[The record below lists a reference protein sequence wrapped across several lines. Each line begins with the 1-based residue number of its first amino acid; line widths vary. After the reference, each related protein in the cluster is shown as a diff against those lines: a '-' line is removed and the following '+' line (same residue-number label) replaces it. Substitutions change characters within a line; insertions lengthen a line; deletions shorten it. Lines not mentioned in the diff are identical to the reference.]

1 MSFQRYFDRENK
13 DRDLTEEIES
23 HLAHEAD
30 TNRARGLSDAEAQR
44 QARLKFGNPL
54 AVRQRVWAYRSLPI
68 LENIWRDL
76 RYAWRSLRK
85 TPGLTIIAL
94 LVIALGIGV
103 TTAVF
108 SIVNTV
114 LLQPLP
120 YADPQSLM
128 RLAQFSPQRTTEVA
142 SVPEFNLWRQQTA
155 VLREVAGYDLGGA
168 GLNLTGGDHPMQ
180 VQGVHVTHDY
190 FTLFGAPVILGR
202 TFTTEEDSPHG
213 GNVVVLSY
221 GLWKQRFGGD
231 AHIVGRTIQ
240 IDNTPYLVVGV
251 IGRNFVTDAPTD
263 LWIPYQFDPN
273 SKEMAHYFRVA
284 ARLQPGVTIEQAN
297 AQLKLASDQ
306 IRREIPNSIPP
317 KNRYGVVPLKESMV
331 GDTRTPLL
339 ILLSAVGLVLLIAC
353 ANVANLLLAKASGR
367 RREFATRVALGADR
381 WHVVRQLLTES
392 LLLSLSG
399 GMLGLALG
407 YISIRLL
414 LSVNVGGLP
423 RVGED
428 GAAVAMDARVL
439 LFTLGVSVLT
449 GILFGLAPAIS
460 ACRTDLV
467 THLNE
472 SGGRTG
478 IGFRTANL
486 RSILVVTE
494 IALALVLVIGS
505 TLLIRTYLNLQ
516 AVNPGF
522 DTHNTLTMA
531 MSISGDRF
539 QTSAPVAQMIRNGT
553 DRLRTIPGITEA
565 ATANGLPLQ
574 GGFGMPFDI
583 VGRSKGKSPFTGG
596 AGYYSISPD
605 YFKAFKIPLLRGRS
619 FTENDDASAPGVII
633 INEAMAKQYWPKGD
647 PLRDRLQKA
656 PGDKGPFAE
665 PPRQIVGIVGNTRD
679 GGLNRDPFPTMY
691 IPLAQMP
698 DAETALNSRVAP
710 LWWIVRTKGDP
721 HTIAASMA
729 SALRE
734 TTGGLPVAHIRTMDE
749 IDSLMISRQRFH
761 MLLLTIFGV
770 SGLILAAVGIYGLM
784 AFSVE
789 QRTQEL
795 GIRMAMGAQTS
806 HLRNMVLRQG
816 MLLTIFGV
824 LIGISAAFWLSRFLA
839 SFLFGVRIWDPLA
852 FILTP
857 LLLGAVALAA
867 TWIPALR
874 ATKVDP
880 MTALRF
886 E

>member
-1 MSFQRYFDRENK
+1 MGLQRYLDREKK

-23 HLAHEAD
+23 HLAHEVD
-30 TNRARGLSDAEAQR
+30 SNLARGLSAAEARR

-54 AVRQRVWAYRSLPI
+54 AVRQRVSAYRALPM
-68 LENIWRDL
+68 LENISRDI

-85 TPGLTIIAL
+85 TPGLTIVAL
-94 LVIALGIGV
+94 LVTALGIGV
-103 TTAVF
+103 NTAVF

-120 YADPQSLM
+120 FPDPQSLM
-128 RLAQFSPQRTTEVA
+128 RLVLFTPQRTLDAA
-142 SVPEFNLWRQQTA
+142 SIPEFNLWRQQTS
-155 VLREVAGYDLGGA
+155 VLREVAGYDTGGA

-190 FTLFGAPVILGR
+190 FALFGAPVILGR
-202 TFTTEEDSPHG
+202 TFTVQEDSPHG

-231 AHIVGRTIQ
+231 VNIVGKTIQ
-240 IDNTPYLVVGV
+240 IDNMPYLVVGV
-251 IGRNFVTDAPTD
+251 IGRNFVTDTPAD
-263 LWIPYQFDPN
+263 LWTPFQFDLN
-273 SKEMAHYFRVA
+273 TQDMAHYFWVSG
-284 ARLQPGVTIEQAN
+284 RLQPGVSIEQAN

-306 IRREIPNSIPP
+306 FRREMPNAIGPQ
-317 KNRYGVVPLKESMV
+317 NRYGVVSLKEMTV
-331 GDTRTPLL
+331 GGSRTPLF
-339 ILLSAVGLVLLIAC
+339 ILLAAVALVLLIAC

-367 RREFATRVALGADR
+367 KREFATRVALGASR
-381 WHVVRQLLTES
+381 WQIVRQLLAES

-399 GMLGLALG
+399 GLLGLILG
-407 YISIRLL
+407 YVSVRLL

-423 RVGED
+423 RLGHD
-428 GAAVAMDARVL
+428 GAAVALDSRVL
-439 LFTLGVSVLT
+439 LFTLGLSLLT
-449 GILFGLAPAIS
+449 GILFGLVPAIS
-460 ACRTDLV
+460 ASRTNLV

-472 SGGRTG
+472 SGSHTG
-478 IGFRTANL
+478 IGFRSANF
-486 RSILVVTE
+486 RSVLVVTE
-494 IALALVLVIGS
+494 IALALILVIGS

-539 QTSAPVAQMIRNGT
+539 QTSAPVAQIIRNG
-553 DRLRTIPGITEA
+553 RERIKTIPGVLEA
-565 ATANGLPLQ
+565 AAANGLPLQ
-574 GGFGMPFDI
+574 GAFGMPFDI
-583 VGRSKGKSPFTGG
+583 VGRSKGRSPFTGG
-596 AGYYSISPD
+596 ASYFSISPG
-605 YFKAFKIPLLRGRS
+605 YFDAFKIPLLRGRA

-665 PPRQIVGIVGNTRD
+665 PSRQIIGIVGNTRD
-679 GGLNRDPFPTMY
+679 DGLNRDPNPTMY

-698 DAETALNSRVAP
+698 DGETALNSRVAP
-710 LWWIVRTKGDP
+710 LWWIVRTNGDP
-721 HTIAASMA
+721 HALAAPVTA
-729 SALRE
+729 ALRE
-734 TTGGLPVAHIRTMDE
+734 VTGGLPVAHIRTMDE
-749 IDSLMISRQRFH
+749 IDSLLISRQRFN
-761 MLLLTIFGV
+761 MLLLTVFGA

-816 MLLTIFGV
+816 MILTTFGV
-824 LIGISAAFWLSRFLA
+824 VIGVSVAFWLSRFLI
-839 SFLFGVRIWDPLA
+839 SFLFGVKAWDPLA

-867 TWIPALR
+867 TWIPAVR
-874 ATKVDP
+874 ATRVDP

>member
-1 MSFQRYFDRENK
+1 MGFQRYLDREDK
-13 DRDLTEEIES
+13 DRDLTEEIQS

-30 TNRARGLSDAEAQR
+30 DNLARGLSETESQR

-54 AVRQRVWAYRSLPI
+54 TVRQRVWSYRSLPLI
-68 LENIWRDL
+68 ENIWRDI

-85 TPGLTIIAL
+85 TPGLTIVAL

-103 TTAVF
+103 NTAVF
-108 SIVNTV
+108 SIVNAV

-120 YADPQSLM
+120 YTDPESLM
-128 RLAQFSPQRTTEVA
+128 RLVLFGPQRTSDVA
-142 SVPEFNLWRQQTA
+142 SVPEFNLWSRQTG
-155 VLREVAGYDLGGA
+155 VLREVAGYDTGGA

-190 FTLFGAPVILGR
+190 FTLFGAPVIAGR
-202 TFTTEEDSPHG
+202 TFTAEEDRLHG
-213 GNVVVLSY
+213 GNIVVLSY

-231 AHIVGRTIQ
+231 ANIVGKTIQ
-240 IDNTPYLVVGV
+240 IDNTPYLVVGI
-251 IGRNFVTDAPTD
+251 IGRSFVTDTPAD
-263 LWIPYQFDPN
+263 IWIPYQFDPN
-273 SKEMAHYFRVA
+273 SHDMAHYFRVA

-306 IRREIPNSIPP
+306 FRREIPNVIGPQ
-317 KNRYGVVPLKESMV
+317 NHYGVIPLKEWTV

-339 ILLSAVGLVLLIAC
+339 ILLCAVALVLLIAC

-367 RREFATRVALGADR
+367 KREFATRVALGASR
-381 WHVVRQLLTES
+381 WQIVRQLLAES

-399 GMLGLALG
+399 GLLGLLVG
-407 YISIRLL
+407 YVSVRLL

-423 RVGED
+423 RLGKD
-428 GAAVAMDARVL
+428 GAAVALDARLL

-449 GILFGLAPAIS
+449 GILFGLVPAVS
-460 ACRTDLV
+460 ASRTNLLAN
-467 THLNE
+467 LNE
-472 SGGRTG
+472 GGHTG
-478 IGFRTANL
+478 VGFRSAHF
-486 RSILVVTE
+486 RSGLVISE

-539 QTSAPVAQMIRNGT
+539 QTSAPVALMSRNGT
-553 DRLRTIPGITEA
+553 ERLKTIPGVVQA
-565 ATANGLPLQ
+565 AAGNGLPLQ
-574 GGFGMPFDI
+574 GAFGMPFDI
-583 VGRSKGKSPFTGG
+583 VGRPKGSSPFTGG
-596 AGYYSISPD
+596 AGYYSVSAG
-605 YFKAFKIPLLRGRS
+605 YFDSFKIPLLRGRT

-647 PLRDRLQKA
+647 PLRDHLQKA

-665 PPRQIVGIVGNTRD
+665 PSRQIIGIVGNTRD
-679 GGLNRDPFPTMY
+679 GGLNRNPFPTMY

-698 DAETALNSRVAP
+698 DGETALNSRVAP
-710 LWWIVRTKGDP
+710 LWWTVRTNSDP
-721 HTIAASMA
+721 HLLVAPITA
-729 SALRE
+729 ALRE
-734 TTGGLPVAHIRTMDE
+734 ATGGLPVAHIRTMDE
-749 IDSLMISRQRFH
+749 VESLTISRQRFN
-761 MLLLTIFGV
+761 MLLLTVFGA
-770 SGLILAAVGIYGLM
+770 SGLLLAAVGIYGLM

-816 MLLTIFGV
+816 MILTVFGV
-824 LIGISAAFWLSRFLA
+824 VIGIGAAFWLSRFLA
-839 SFLFGVRIWDPLA
+839 SFLFGIKAWDPLA

-867 TWIPALR
+867 TWIPAVR

>member
-1 MSFQRYFDRENK
+1 MGFQRYLDREDK
-13 DRDLTEEIES
+13 DRDLTEEIQS

-30 TNRARGLSDAEAQR
+30 DNLARGLSETESQR

-54 AVRQRVWAYRSLPI
+54 TVRQRVWSYRSLPLI
-68 LENIWRDL
+68 ENIWRDI

-85 TPGLTIIAL
+85 TPGLTIVAL

-103 TTAVF
+103 NTAVF
-108 SIVNTV
+108 SIVNAV

-120 YADPQSLM
+120 YTDPESLM
-128 RLAQFSPQRTTEVA
+128 RLVLFGPQRTSDVA
-142 SVPEFNLWRQQTA
+142 SVPEFNLWSRQTG
-155 VLREVAGYDLGGA
+155 VLREVAGYDTGGA

-190 FTLFGAPVILGR
+190 FTLFGAPVIAGR
-202 TFTTEEDSPHG
+202 TFTAEEDRLHG
-213 GNVVVLSY
+213 GNIVVLSY

-231 AHIVGRTIQ
+231 ANIVGKTIQ
-240 IDNTPYLVVGV
+240 IDNTPYLVVGI
-251 IGRNFVTDAPTD
+251 IGRSFVTDTPAD
-263 LWIPYQFDPN
+263 IWIPYQFDPN
-273 SKEMAHYFRVA
+273 SHDMAHYFRVA

-306 IRREIPNSIPP
+306 FRREIPNVIGPQ
-317 KNRYGVVPLKESMV
+317 NHYGVIPLKEWTV

-339 ILLSAVGLVLLIAC
+339 ILLCAVALVLLIAC

-367 RREFATRVALGADR
+367 KREFATRVALGASR
-381 WHVVRQLLTES
+381 WQIVRQLLAES

-399 GMLGLALG
+399 GLLGLLVG
-407 YISIRLL
+407 YVSVRLL

-423 RVGED
+423 RLGKD
-428 GAAVAMDARVL
+428 GAAVALDARLL

-449 GILFGLAPAIS
+449 GILFGLVPAVS
-460 ACRTDLV
+460 ASRTNLLAN
-467 THLNE
+467 LNE
-472 SGGRTG
+472 GGHTG
-478 IGFRTANL
+478 VGFRSAHF
-486 RSILVVTE
+486 RSGLVISE

-539 QTSAPVAQMIRNGT
+539 QTSAPVALMIRNGT
-553 DRLRTIPGITEA
+553 ERLKTIPGVVQA
-565 ATANGLPLQ
+565 AAGNGLPLQ
-574 GGFGMPFDI
+574 GAFGMPFDI
-583 VGRSKGKSPFTGG
+583 VGRPKGSSPFTGG
-596 AGYYSISPD
+596 AGYYSVSAG
-605 YFKAFKIPLLRGRS
+605 YFDSFKIPLLRGRT

-647 PLRDRLQKA
+647 PLRDHLQKA

-665 PPRQIVGIVGNTRD
+665 PSRQIIGIVGNTRD
-679 GGLNRDPFPTMY
+679 GGLNRNPFPTMY

-698 DAETALNSRVAP
+698 DGETALNSRVAP
-710 LWWIVRTKGDP
+710 LWWTVRTNSDP
-721 HTIAASMA
+721 HLLVAPITA
-729 SALRE
+729 ALRE
-734 TTGGLPVAHIRTMDE
+734 ATGGLPVAHIRTMDE
-749 IDSLMISRQRFH
+749 VESLTISRQRFN
-761 MLLLTIFGV
+761 MLLLTVFGA
-770 SGLILAAVGIYGLM
+770 SGLLLAAVGIYGLM

-816 MLLTIFGV
+816 MILTVFGV
-824 LIGISAAFWLSRFLA
+824 VIGIGAAFWLSRFLA
-839 SFLFGVRIWDPLA
+839 SFLFGIKAWDPLA

-867 TWIPALR
+867 TWIPAVR

>member
-1 MSFQRYFDRENK
+1 MGFQRYLDREDK
-13 DRDLTEEIES
+13 DRDLTEEIQS

-30 TNRARGLSDAEAQR
+30 DNLARGLSETESQR

-54 AVRQRVWAYRSLPI
+54 TVRQRVWSYRSLPLI
-68 LENIWRDL
+68 ENIWRDI

-85 TPGLTIIAL
+85 TPGLTIVAL

-103 TTAVF
+103 NTAVF
-108 SIVNTV
+108 SIVNAV

-120 YADPQSLM
+120 YTDPESLM
-128 RLAQFSPQRTTEVA
+128 RLVLFGPQRTSDVA
-142 SVPEFNLWRQQTA
+142 SVPEFNLWSRQTG
-155 VLREVAGYDLGGA
+155 VLREVAGYDTGGA

-190 FTLFGAPVILGR
+190 FTLFGAPVIAGR
-202 TFTTEEDSPHG
+202 TFTAEEDRLHG
-213 GNVVVLSY
+213 GNIVVLSY

-231 AHIVGRTIQ
+231 ANIVGKTIQ
-240 IDNTPYLVVGV
+240 IDNTPYLVVGI
-251 IGRNFVTDAPTD
+251 IGRSFVTDTPAD
-263 LWIPYQFDPN
+263 IWIPYQFDPN
-273 SKEMAHYFRVA
+273 SHDMAHYFRVA

-306 IRREIPNSIPP
+306 FRREIPNVIGPQ
-317 KNRYGVVPLKESMV
+317 NHYGVIPLKEWTV

-339 ILLSAVGLVLLIAC
+339 ILLCAVALVLLIAC

-367 RREFATRVALGADR
+367 KREFATRVALGASR
-381 WHVVRQLLTES
+381 WQIVRQLLAES

-399 GMLGLALG
+399 GLLGLLVG
-407 YISIRLL
+407 YVSVRLL

-423 RVGED
+423 RLGKD
-428 GAAVAMDARVL
+428 GAAVALDARLL

-449 GILFGLAPAIS
+449 GILFGLVPAVS
-460 ACRTDLV
+460 ASRTNLLAN
-467 THLNE
+467 LNE
-472 SGGRTG
+472 GGHTG
-478 IGFRTANL
+478 VGFRSAHF
-486 RSILVVTE
+486 RSGLVISE

-539 QTSAPVAQMIRNGT
+539 QTSAPVALMIRNGT
-553 DRLRTIPGITEA
+553 ERLKTIPGVVQA
-565 ATANGLPLQ
+565 AAGNGLPLQ
-574 GGFGMPFDI
+574 GAFGMPFDI
-583 VGRSKGKSPFTGG
+583 VGRPKGSSPFTGG
-596 AGYYSISPD
+596 AGYYSVSAG
-605 YFKAFKIPLLRGRS
+605 YFDAFKIPLLRGRT

-647 PLRDRLQKA
+647 PLRDHLQKA

-665 PPRQIVGIVGNTRD
+665 PSRQIIGIVGNTRD
-679 GGLNRDPFPTMY
+679 GGLNRNPFPTMY

-698 DAETALNSRVAP
+698 DGETALNSRVAP
-710 LWWIVRTKGDP
+710 LWWTVRTNSDP
-721 HTIAASMA
+721 HLLVAPITA
-729 SALRE
+729 ALRE
-734 TTGGLPVAHIRTMDE
+734 ATGGLPVAHIRTMDE
-749 IDSLMISRQRFH
+749 VESLTISRQRFN
-761 MLLLTIFGV
+761 MLLLTVFGA
-770 SGLILAAVGIYGLM
+770 SGLLLAAVGIYGLM

-816 MLLTIFGV
+816 MILTVFGV
-824 LIGISAAFWLSRFLA
+824 VIGIGAAFWLSRFLA
-839 SFLFGVRIWDPLA
+839 SFLFGIKAWDPLA

-867 TWIPALR
+867 TWIPAVR